1 MSAARVL
8 AAQVLGIGLVG
19 PGLVDWPTAAAVLRG
34 ETPYVSTP
42 TQLPVP
48 AALPPAERRR
58 AGRVV
63 RLALA
68 IGAQAVLDSG
78 LAASELPG
86 VFASSSGDGD
96 NCHEI
101 CVALAGEA
109 PALSPTRFHNS
120 VHNAAAGYWSIA
132 HGCQAPSTALCAYD
146 ASFGAGLLEAL
157 LQLQAGAEAVLLAA
171 YDVDYPPPLRS
182 QRPIPDAF
190 GIALVLASASQSRA
204 RTRAT
209 LRVALTDAAAT
220 RLDEL
225 HGGALEGL
233 RKAIPAARALPLLGS
248 LARGGAQQVMLDY
261 LPEHR
266 LEVDLVA

>member
-1 MSAARVL
+1 MNAARVL
-8 AAQVLGIGLVG
+8 AARVLGMGLAG
-19 PGLVDWPTAAAVLRG
+19 PGLPDWHAAAAVLRG
-34 ETPYVSTP
+34 EAPYIPARTE
-42 TQLPVP
+42 LPVP

-68 IGAQAVLDSG
+68 IGTQAVLDSG
-78 LAASELPG
+78 LAASTLPA
-86 VFASSSGDGD
+86 VFTSSGGDGE

-146 ASFGAGLLEAL
+146 ASFGAGLIEAL

-171 YDVDYPPPLRS
+171 YDVDYPPPLRAH
-182 QRPIPDAF
+182 RPIPDAF
-190 GIALVLASASQSRA
+190 GVALVLASAPADRA
-204 RTRAT
+204 RAPAT
-209 LRVALTDAAAT
+209 LRVALTEAAAT
-220 RLDEL
+220 QFDEAPY
-225 HGGALEGL
+225 GGLESL
-233 RKAIPAARALPLLGS
+233 RRAIPAARALPLLQS
-248 LARGGAQQVMLDY
+248 LARGAGGQVVLDY

-266 LEVDLVA
+266 LQVDLLA